1 MDKRWEDYS
10 FLEIVSI
17 AGEEKVVVT
26 TVTVPEMK
34 RSAK

>member
-10 FLEIVSI
+10 FLEIVPI

-26 TVTVPEMK
+26 SVTVTEMN
-34 RSAK
+34 RVAK